1 MKLLLMATLLWGP
14 SLYAKVT
21 VPPPT
26 ASTAEVIYPNTPDPE
41 RTNPAVNPVPESM
54 DSKNIDQTLR
64 APKDRNPSSQ
74 RQEEKEHK
82 DHKPKTSRPIG
93 PNKW

>member
-1 MKLLLMATLLWGP
+1 MRLLLIATLLWGP

-26 ASTAEVIYPNTPDPE
+26 ATAEVIYPNTPDPQ
-41 RTNPAVNPVPESM
+41 RSNPAVNPVPESM

-64 APKDRNPSSQ
+64 APKHRLPSSQ
-74 RQEEKEHK
+74 KQEERDEKE
-82 DHKPKTSRPIG
+82 DKPRTSRPIG